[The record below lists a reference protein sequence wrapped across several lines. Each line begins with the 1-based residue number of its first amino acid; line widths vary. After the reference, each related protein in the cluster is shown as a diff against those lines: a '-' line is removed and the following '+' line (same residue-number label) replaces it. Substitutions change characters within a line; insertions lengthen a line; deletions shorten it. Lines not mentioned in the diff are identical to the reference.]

1 MKIEYD
7 GKIQV
12 YEKYEKGGF
21 FDTIIP
27 EPQPVELSDSESSVT
42 DFQLGNVSKYKSLRK
57 KAMRERRKITEAA
70 EELGKQRA
78 QLNVN

>member
-27 EPQPVELSDSESSVT
+27 EPQQVELSE
-42 DFQLGNVSKYKSLRK
+42 
-57 KAMRERRKITEAA
+57 
-70 EELGKQRA
+70 
-78 QLNVN
+78 